1 MTSRT
6 SRLLAIITA
15 FVLLTVCVAPTV
27 AGPASAEGDT
37 AMNGTFFATENGQW
51 AKTNDVYR
59 DEAVVS
65 STWTVTSRCDT
76 PVDCSGRVNSDQGW
90 SADISTSSGL
100 WFLKR
105 EVPDW
110 ERCADGTSA
119 PGQQVY
125 RFYPTDAE
133 GFQTPGS
140 PIWSGE
146 VITTG
151 PSGACGVNRSLVI
164 RMPLTL
170 IKTR

>member
-1 MTSRT
+1 MTSRLVAT
-6 SRLLAIITA
+6 LAA
-15 FVLLTVCVAPTV
+15 FAVLTVCAAPTS
-27 AGPASAEGDT
+27 AGPASAEGDP
-37 AMNGTFFATENGQW
+37 AMNGTFIVTENGEW

-59 DEAVVS
+59 DEAVVI
-65 STWTVTSRCDT
+65 STWTVTSSCDT
-76 PVDCSGRVNSDQGW
+76 PIDCNGHVDSDQGW

-105 EVPDW
+105 EVPNW
-110 ERCADGTSA
+110 ERCSDGTTA
-119 PGQQVY
+119 TGQQVY

-133 GFQTPGS
+133 GFQAPGS

-146 VITTG
+146 IITTG
-151 PSGACGVNRSLVI
+151 PSGACGINRSLVI